1 MCWES
6 IASKCHLWHL
16 RAMKFA
22 ELLDTVGGLPLFRG
36 SLLLAGDRDPA
47 DVRRQLA
54 RWNASGRVLQLRR
67 NVYVLAAPWRRVEPH
82 PFLIANELN
91 RPSYVSL
98 QSALAHYGM
107 IPEAVPST
115 TSVTTGRPV
124 TFETPL
130 GRYVYRHVRP
140 AAFFG
145 YGPLPVFRD
154 QDALVADPAKA
165 LLDLVY
171 LTPGGEATAHL
182 ESLRLEDLETLGT
195 QDLRNHARRWGKGK
209 IARAVENILRM
220 KESVPDGETWR

>member
-1 MCWES
+1 
-6 IASKCHLWHL
+6 
-16 RAMKFA
+16 MKFTD
-22 ELLDTVGGLPLFRG
+22 LLETVGGLPLFRS

-54 RWNASGRVLQLRR
+54 RWTASGRVLQLRR

-98 QSALAHYGM
+98 QSMLAHYGM
-107 IPEAVPST
+107 IPEAVPAT
-115 TSVTTGRPV
+115 TSVTTGRPE
-124 TFETPL
+124 TLETPL
-130 GRYVYRHVRP
+130 GRYLYRHVQP

-145 YGPLPVFRD
+145 YGPLRVFRD

-171 LTPGGEATAHL
+171 LTRGGEAAAHL
-182 ESLRLEDLETLGT
+182 ESLRLEDLEAIGK
-195 QDLRNHARRWGKGK
+195 QDLRSHARRWGKGK

-220 KESVPDGETWR
+220 KEAVPDGETWR